1 MDHTATYQNEA
12 HRRAA
17 EAGSTDQERATIL
30 AAMGKW
36 ISQRPGLDFNNYG
49 NVPAYR
55 AELRSITRD
64 LADARTLLRAV
75 ELSSMDTET
84 LKGGFRAFCGRLSWD
99 GQQLDYCTGQYWP
112 TEYRRAVA
120 AVLAA
125 ALWDWYREDFA
136 AAAKPGESAGD
147 AIRRQFKRQYGLSMA
162 RRWFDY

>member
-1 MDHTATYQNEA
+1 MNHTATYQNEA
-12 HRRAA
+12 HAIAA
-17 EAGSTDQERATIL
+17 DAREADQERAAIL
-30 AAMGKW
+30 AAMREW
-36 ISQRPGLDFNNYG
+36 ISQRPGLEFGNYG

-64 LADARTLLRAV
+64 FADARTLLRAV

-84 LKGGFRAFCGRLSWD
+84 LKGAFRAFSGRLSWD
-99 GQQLDYCTGQYWP
+99 GAKLDYCTGQYWP
-112 TEYRRAVA
+112 TEYRLAVA

-125 ALWDWYREDFA
+125 ALWDWYRSDYA

>member
-1 MDHTATYQNEA
+1 MNHTTTHQNEA
-12 HRRAA
+12 RASA
-17 EAGSTDQERATIL
+17 AYARESDQERAAIL
-30 AAMGKW
+30 AAMREW

-84 LKGGFRAFCGRLSWD
+84 LKGAFRAFSGRLSWD
-99 GQQLDYCTGQYWP
+99 GSKLDYCTGQYWP
-112 TEYRRAVA
+112 TEYRRAVC

-125 ALWDWYREDFA
+125 ALWDWYRADFA

-147 AIRRQFKRQYGLSMA
+147 AIRRNFRREYGRA
-162 RRWFDY
+162 IAGRWFN